1 MNIPGYTD
9 ETPSVQ
15 EEFRSAFQRLML
27 QGKLQRRK
35 KDDARAYEVIMGHQ
49 QTIKGILR
57 LFNASLVTREE
68 YGVLYVEMVETND
81 GIIRL
86 AGGLY
91 DQIVYLVLRREI
103 ELNRQQRIGDPM
115 ASITVAHLRDRVIK
129 ETTRLKV
136 KPISETVFQTII
148 KGLKQEDVVEYRGS
162 LKAGDT
168 MINILPILLVLLS
181 VERMENLS
189 GYLQRA
195 AQTGDLD
202 GEDME

>member
-15 EEFRSAFQRLML
+15 EEFRLAFQRLML

-68 YGVLYVEMVETND
+68 YGVLYMEMLETND
-81 GIIRL
+81 GMVRL

-115 ASITVAHLRDRVIK
+115 ASLTVAHLRDRVFK
-129 ETTRLKV
+129 ETARLKV

-148 KGLKQEDVVEYRGS
+148 KALKQEDVVEYRGS

-189 GYLQRA
+189 GYLQRTS
-195 AQTGDLD
+195 QTGDLD
-202 GEDME
+202 GEELE

>member
-15 EEFRSAFQRLML
+15 EEFRLAFQRLML

-68 YGVLYVEMVETND
+68 YGVLYVEMLETND
-81 GIIRL
+81 GMVRL

-115 ASITVAHLRDRVIK
+115 ASLTVAHLRDRVFK
-129 ETTRLKV
+129 ETARLKV

-148 KGLKQEDVVEYRGS
+148 KALKQEDVVEYRGS

-195 AQTGDLD
+195 SQTGDLD
-202 GEDME
+202 GEELE

>member
-15 EEFRSAFQRLML
+15 EEFRLAFQRLML

-68 YGVLYVEMVETND
+68 YGVLYVEMLETND
-81 GIIRL
+81 GMVRL

-115 ASITVAHLRDRVIK
+115 ASLTVAHLRDRVFK
-129 ETTRLKV
+129 ETARLKV

-148 KGLKQEDVVEYRGS
+148 KALKQEDVVEYRGS

-189 GYLQRA
+189 GYLQRTS
-195 AQTGDLD
+195 QTGDLD
-202 GEDME
+202 GEELE